1 MITIFRDWSAINA
14 AGVGKRQRGT
24 CFRSAGK
31 EQGLSLNLNYE
42 PEVVVEDITK
52 LTEKEWRQ
60 LRTLG
65 IGGSDAAAAC
75 GISPW
80 KTARDL
86 YEEKVNHLPSSEDG
100 WVAKEIGKRLEELV
114 VQIFMKQ
121 TGLKPYAV
129 RKMFRHPLYPF
140 MNANVDFFVEIE
152 GRIYI
157 IECKTCFSY
166 HMDEWEDGRIPRHY
180 EFQGRH
186 YMAVANVQG
195 VIFLCLHGNSE
206 DTFIERR
213 LDRDLEQEEEL
224 IEQEAYFW
232 NQCVQMG
239 RPPAYTESAD
249 LVLKSIRERLEIREK
264 QQIELP
270 AQLSGNVAAFLK
282 LKEKKSALDQ
292 QSKQLEEQMKLTY
305 APIQE
310 ALNGAEKGLIVVD
323 GTTYQAGYTKRSA
336 TAINKQ
342 SMEAMRL
349 LHPDICQEYAKTN
362 VSYSFY
368 IKPAKAG

>member
-1 MITIFRDWSAINA
+1 M
-14 AGVGKRQRGT
+14 
-24 CFRSAGK
+24 
-31 EQGLSLNLNYE
+31 SLDLNYE

-60 LRTLG
+60 YRTLG
-65 IGGSDAAAAC
+65 IGGSDAAAVC
-75 GISPW
+75 GVSPW

-86 YEEKVNHLPSSEDG
+86 YEEKMNHLTSSEDG

-121 TGLKPYAV
+121 TRLKPYAV

-140 MNANVDFFVEIE
+140 MNANVDFFVELD
-152 GRIYI
+152 GGIYI
-157 IECKTCFSY
+157 IECKTTFSY
-166 HMDEWEDGRIPRHY
+166 HMDEWENGKVPRHY
-180 EFQGRH
+180 ELQGRH
-186 YMAVANVQG
+186 YMAVTNVQG

-213 LDRDLEQEEEL
+213 LDRDLDQEGEL

-239 RPPAYTESAD
+239 QPPAYTESAD
-249 LVLKSIRERLEIREK
+249 LVLKSIRERLEIRERE
-264 QQIELP
+264 QVELP
-270 AQLSGNVAAFLK
+270 AKLSGNVAAFLE
-282 LKEKKSALDQ
+282 LKEKKSELDEQ
-292 QSKQLEEQMKLTY
+292 ARQLDEQIKLAY

-310 ALNGAEKGLIVVD
+310 ALNGAERGTIVVS
-323 GTTYQAGYTKRSA
+323 GKAYQAGYTKRSV
-336 TAINKQ
+336 TSINKQ
-342 SMEAMRL
+342 GMEAMHL
-349 LHPDICQEYAKTN
+349 LHPDICQEFAKTK

-368 IKPAKAG
+368 IKQAKAG

>member
-1 MITIFRDWSAINA
+1 MFL
-14 AGVGKRQRGT
+14 
-24 CFRSAGK
+24 SAGK
-31 EQGLSLNLNYE
+31 EQDLSLNLNYE
-42 PEVVVEDITK
+42 PEVFVEDITK

-60 LRTLG
+60 FRTFG
-65 IGGSDAAAAC
+65 IGGSDAAAVC
-75 GISPW
+75 GVSPW

-86 YEEKVNHLPSSEDG
+86 YEEKMDHNPSSEDG

-140 MNANVDFFVEIE
+140 MLANIDFFVELD
-152 GRIYI
+152 GGIYI
-157 IECKTCFSY
+157 IECKSTFSY

-180 EFQGRH
+180 ELQGRH
-186 YMAVANVQG
+186 YMAVTNTQG

-206 DTFIERR
+206 DTYLVRR
-213 LDRDLEQEEEL
+213 LDRDLDQEEEL

-232 NQCVQMG
+232 NNCVQMG
-239 RPPAYTESAD
+239 QPPVYTESAD

-264 QQIELP
+264 QQVELP
-270 AQLSGNVAAFLK
+270 QELSGNVAAFLK
-282 LKEKKSALDQ
+282 LKEKKAELDQ
-292 QSKQLEEQMKLTY
+292 QSKQLEEQMKLSY

-310 ALNGAEKGLIVVD
+310 ALNGAEKGLIMID
-323 GTTYQAGYTKRSA
+323 GKAYQAGYTKRSV
-336 TAINKQ
+336 TSINKQ
-342 SMEAMRL
+342 AMETMRL
-349 LHPDICQEYAKTN
+349 IHPDICQEYAKTN

>member
-1 MITIFRDWSAINA
+1 M
-14 AGVGKRQRGT
+14 
-24 CFRSAGK
+24 
-31 EQGLSLNLNYE
+31 SLNLNYE

-60 LRTLG
+60 FRTLG
-65 IGGSDAAAAC
+65 IGGSDAAAVC

-86 YEEKVNHLPSSEDG
+86 YEEKVNLLPSSEDG

-140 MNANVDFFVEIE
+140 MTANVDFFVEIE

-157 IECKTCFSY
+157 IECKTSFSY

-180 EFQGRH
+180 ELQGRH

-195 VIFLCLHGNSE
+195 GIFLCLHGNSE

-213 LDRDLEQEEEL
+213 LDRDLDQEEEL

-264 QQIELP
+264 QQIMLP
-270 AQLSGNVAAFLK
+270 AQLSENVAAFLK
-282 LKEKKSALDQ
+282 LKEKKSELDQ

-323 GTTYQAGYTKRSA
+323 GTTYQAGYTRRSV

-342 SMEAMRL
+342 SMENMRL

>member
-1 MITIFRDWSAINA
+1 MALA
-14 AGVGKRQRGT
+14 EAMLL
-24 CFRSAGK
+24 RS
-31 EQGLSLNLNYE
+31 
-42 PEVVVEDITK
+42 VEFP
-52 LTEKEWRQ
+52 
-60 LRTLG
+60 
-65 IGGSDAAAAC
+65 
-75 GISPW
+75 PW

-86 YEEKVNHLPSSEDG
+86 YEEKLNHLSPPEDG

-114 VQIFMKQ
+114 VQIFMKR

-140 MNANVDFFVEIE
+140 MMANVDFFVEIE
-152 GRIYI
+152 GGIYI
-157 IECKTCFSY
+157 IECKTSFSY
-166 HMDEWEDGRIPRHY
+166 HMDQWEDGKIPRHY
-180 EFQGRH
+180 ELQGRH
-186 YMAVANVQG
+186 YMAVTNVQG

-213 LDRDLEQEEEL
+213 LDRDLDQEEEL

-232 NQCVQMG
+232 NHCVQMG
-239 RPPAYTESAD
+239 KPPAYTESAD

-270 AQLSGNVAAFLK
+270 EQLSENVAAFLK
-282 LKEKKSALDQ
+282 LKEKKSELDQ
-292 QSKQLEEQMKLTY
+292 QSKRLDEQIKLTY

-310 ALNGAEKGLIVVD
+310 ALKGAERGLLVVD
-323 GTTYQAGYTKRSA
+323 GTTYQAGYTKRSV
-336 TAINKQ
+336 TSINKQ
-342 SMEAMRL
+342 GMEALRL

>member
-1 MITIFRDWSAINA
+1 M
-14 AGVGKRQRGT
+14 
-24 CFRSAGK
+24 
-31 EQGLSLNLNYE
+31 SLNLNYE

-52 LTEKEWRQ
+52 LTEKEWRRY
-60 LRTLG
+60 RTFG
-65 IGGSDAAAAC
+65 IGGSDAAAVC

-86 YEEKVNHLPSSEDG
+86 YEEKVNHLSPPEDG

-140 MNANVDFFVEIE
+140 MMANVDFFVEIE
-152 GRIYI
+152 GGIYI
-157 IECKTCFSY
+157 IECKTSFSY
-166 HMDEWEDGRIPRHY
+166 HMDQWEDGRIPRHY
-180 EFQGRH
+180 ELQGRH
-186 YMAVANVQG
+186 YMAVTNVQG

-213 LDRDLEQEEEL
+213 LDRDLDQEEEL

-232 NQCVQMG
+232 NHCVQMG
-239 RPPAYTESAD
+239 KPPAYTESAD

-270 AQLSGNVAAFLK
+270 EQLSENVAAFLK
-282 LKEKKSALDQ
+282 LKEKKSELDQ
-292 QSKQLEEQMKLTY
+292 QSKRLDEQIKLTY

-310 ALNGAEKGLIVVD
+310 ALKGAEKGLLVVD
-323 GTTYQAGYTKRSA
+323 GTTYQAGYTKRSV
-336 TAINKQ
+336 TSINKQ
-342 SMEAMRL
+342 GMEALRL

>member
-1 MITIFRDWSAINA
+1 M
-14 AGVGKRQRGT
+14 
-24 CFRSAGK
+24 
-31 EQGLSLNLNYE
+31 SLNLNYE

-60 LRTLG
+60 YRTLG
-65 IGGSDAAAAC
+65 IGGSDAAAVC
-75 GISPW
+75 GVSPW

-86 YEEKVNHLPSSEDG
+86 YEEKANHFSPPDDN

-114 VQIFMKQ
+114 VQIFMVQ
-121 TGLKPYAV
+121 TGLRPYAV

-140 MNANVDFFVEIE
+140 MNANIDFFVELD
-152 GRIYI
+152 GGIYI
-157 IECKTCFSY
+157 IECKTSFSY
-166 HMDEWEDGRIPRHY
+166 HMDEWENGKIPRHY
-180 EFQGRH
+180 ELQGRH
-186 YMAVANVQG
+186 YMAVTNVQG

-213 LDRDLEQEEEL
+213 LDRDLDLEEEL

-232 NQCVQMG
+232 NRCVQMG
-239 RPPAYTESAD
+239 QPPAYTETAA
-249 LVLKSIRERLEIREK
+249 LVLKSIRNRLEIRER

-270 AQLSGNVAAFLK
+270 ENLTGNVVAFLE
-282 LKEKKSALDQ
+282 LKEKKSKLDEQ
-292 QSKQLEEQMKLTY
+292 VRQLDEQMKLAY

-310 ALNGAEKGLIVVD
+310 AMKGAEKGLIVVD
-323 GTTYQAGYTKRSA
+323 GKAYQAGYTKRTVTS
-336 TAINKQ
+336 INKQ
-342 SMEAMRL
+342 GMEAMRL
-349 LHPDICQEYAKTN
+349 LHPDICQEFAKTN